1 MERLIEVILQSKST
15 IDGTEL
21 IASRDLYGDG
31 ILDSLDILVV
41 IDEIC
46 AEYGFKIGAGDFTR
60 ADFMSVE
67 TIYEM
72 VERLGGGGA

>member
-1 MERLIEVILQSKST
+1 MERMIKVILQSKPMLDES
-15 IDGTEL
+15 EL
-21 IASRDLYGDG
+21 IASKDLYGDG
-31 ILDSLDILVV
+31 LLDSLDILVV

-67 TIYEM
+67 TICEM
-72 VERLGGGGA
+72 VKRLGGGPA